1 MRDGTGME
9 KDLVVTEKRLPTPI
23 SDYRPGDVAGM
34 GDIIQ
39 DIVNS
44 AVCQWHC
51 ERMLRAAKCLQ
62 GALTCPGVGGRG
74 GKCRSKT

>member
-23 SDYRPGDVAGM
+23 SDYRPKDVAGM
-34 GDIIQ
+34 GDIMQ
-39 DIVNS
+39 DIINS
-44 AVCQWHC
+44 AVPQLDC
-51 ERMLRAAKCLQ
+51 ERMLKTVKCLQ

-74 GKCRSKT
+74 GRCRSKT